1 MRVTKAADACGGVGN
16 AGELHGALRDR
27 KHEGKA
33 VGFWGKVWLKYS
45 KVVSVDTSII
55 Y

>member
-27 KHEGKA
+27 KREGET
-33 VGFWGKVWLKYS
+33 VEFWGKVIWLKYS
-45 KVVSVDTSII
+45 RVLSVDTSII
-55 Y
+55 